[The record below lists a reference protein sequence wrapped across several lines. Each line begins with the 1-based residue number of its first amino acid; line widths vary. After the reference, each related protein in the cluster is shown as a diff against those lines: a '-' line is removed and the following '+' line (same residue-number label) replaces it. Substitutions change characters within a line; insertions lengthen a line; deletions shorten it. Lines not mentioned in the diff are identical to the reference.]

1 MNIFQSQSGGLYIL
15 VRRSLSLFKQKKI
28 LFFFARARGI
38 ESIRIKESRRER
50 AGTRGKER
58 KEPFWQREFRSL
70 SLIPIGLHEKTPE
83 HGHRDATI

>member
-15 VRRSLSLFKQKKI
+15 VRRSLSLLKKKQM
-28 LFFFARARGI
+28 LFFFARAHGI
-38 ESIRIKESRRER
+38 ESIRIKERER